1 MAFKEFKESLLR
13 FDELRKIEMQ
23 IGFTVG
29 ILIGALAA
37 YISVLLFTSWAWYFK
52 LFTTI
57 GEIGI
62 LGSLLL
68 ALNEML
74 RGRRN
79 YIEAQKEMN
88 RINDESSKIVE
99 ENG

>member
-1 MAFKEFKESLLR
+1 M
-13 FDELRKIEMQ
+13 ELSELTKIEAQ

-37 YISVLLFTSWAWYFK
+37 YISVMFFTSWAWYFK

-88 RINDESSKIVE
+88 RINDESTKVIE
-99 ENG
+99 ESA